1 MAYFWKDLFIFL
13 LIDGDR
19 KAFHENA
26 EWTKRK
32 NHEKVEKLR
41 KENNELRFRLKD
53 LLAVSGSLFQNRQS
67 TGDILLNEY
76 QKFMWYPLFVR

>member
-1 MAYFWKDLFIFL
+1 ML
-13 LIDGDR
+13 DGDR

-41 KENNELRFRLKD
+41 GENKELRFKLKD
-53 LLAVSGSLFQNRQS
+53 LLAVNKFLFKIQLNWS
-67 TGDILLNEY
+67 ILFTVIL
-76 QKFMWYPLFVR
+76 K